1 MSVCVCPIWLLYIVD
16 DDSRVIRKLV
26 IGSMVEVGG
35 AIKRMEGSA
44 GR

>member
-1 MSVCVCPIWLLYIVD
+1 MCLSDLILLYIVD
-16 DDSRVIRKLV
+16 DDSGVIRKLV

-35 AIKRMEGSA
+35 AIKRMEGRA

>member
-1 MSVCVCPIWLLYIVD
+1 MCLSDLILLYIVD
-16 DDSRVIRKLV
+16 DDSGVIRKLV